1 MAIIIE
7 VGQNHDAI
15 QFDPIDAHEGAFSES
30 WLQETLRRFP
40 QLLPVEE
47 FGPVFHPLVSIG
59 REIRTTAGPIDNL
72 FISHAGYPVLVETKL
87 WRNPE
92 AKREVV
98 AQLIDYAT
106 ALSQLDYTALN
117 ELVADYLQRYEG
129 ITSTLQDWV
138 ETRVEPVDVGFQRRV
153 SRNLKLGRFLLLIVT
168 DHERP
173 AVVDMIKRVSI
184 AATLAMDVAVVELRP
199 FRRGNVG
206 DGSVLLV
213 PYVAGRTE
221 ITERSIVE
229 VTVSGVPDAKIAV
242 RQDRYQDP
250 KRRRERIPLNSEDLF
265 WDLVDLQ
272 APTAKA
278 AARKFIDA
286 FRSDDAFGLSMREA
300 SIVVEA
306 IVPVKDV
313 PVSLFFLKSN
323 GKVVFWPGVVR
334 RRLAAAGL
342 QENLSDDYVAGMLH
356 LVGGRTGRPV
366 DQVDPD
372 RLHQLATEFVKRIS
386 EASA

>member
-1 MAIIIE
+1 MAIVIE
-7 VGQNHDAI
+7 VGQNHDAV
-15 QFDPIDAHEGAFSES
+15 QFDPIDAHESAFNES

-59 REIRTTAGPIDNL
+59 REVPTTAGSIDNL

-106 ALSQLDYTALN
+106 SLSQLDYTALN
-117 ELVADYLQRYEG
+117 VSVADYLRKYER

-199 FRRGNVG
+199 FRRSNVK

-229 VTVSGVPDAKIAV
+229 VTVSGVPDAQIAV

-250 KRRRERIPLNSEDLF
+250 ELRGKRIPLTSEDLF
-265 WDLVDLQ
+265 WNLMDEQ
-272 APTAKA
+272 APTVKA
-278 AARKFIDA
+278 AARKLIDA
-286 FRSDDAFGLSMREA
+286 FRSDDAFGLALREA

-306 IVPVKDV
+306 VVPVKDV
-313 PVSLFFLKSN
+313 PVSLFFKGHWSSDSSRL
-323 GKVVFWPGVVR
+323 R
-334 RRLAAAGL
+334 RAQGIASG
-342 QENLSDDYVAGMLH
+342 SKGTCVCP
-356 LVGGRTGRPV
+356 PV
-366 DQVDPD
+366 PVYPCFAKEAD
-372 RLHQLATEFVKRIS
+372 RGWNIGSRR
-386 EASA
+386 